1 MEIESTE
8 LSFLSIFAL
17 ISFFIFLFTEKIL
30 KKSILFLDNDFQK
43 PQSFHKIPTPRIGGL
58 AGVFSFFIFLI
69 IYKLLFDKILYNYL
83 FFGIGLFSLG
93 FLDDIKIKIT
103 PNIRLAIM
111 ILIISSLILLFSIS
125 LKQVDFKFL
134 EYLLSFNIFSTL
146 FILICFLFII
156 NGSNLID
163 GFNGLL
169 AIHLIIINS
178 ILLFINLDF
187 KYNEFSFLIA
197 GQLIILLTFLIFNF
211 PKAKIFLGD
220 SGAYL
225 FGSLTVL
232 NVIYTHNQIKEI
244 TAFLP
249 CILLFYLFF
258 EVFFSFFR
266 KIYLKKSP
274 LKPDNNH
281 LHMLSYRFIKKTNKF
296 ADCNYLNSL
305 IINTIY
311 LLLIIPGIYFR
322 FNGTVCLIWFFTLL
336 AIYVVIYLRLYS
348 LTEK

>member
-178 ILLFINLDF
+178 ILLFINLISSIPF
-187 KYNEFSFLIA
+187 
-197 GQLIILLTFLIFNF
+197 
-211 PKAKIFLGD
+211 
-220 SGAYL
+220 AYTVTPTC
-225 FGSLTVL
+225 FISLKL
-232 NVIYTHNQIKEI
+232 N
-244 TAFLP
+244 
-249 CILLFYLFF
+249 
-258 EVFFSFFR
+258 
-266 KIYLKKSP
+266 
-274 LKPDNNH
+274 
-281 LHMLSYRFIKKTNKF
+281 
-296 ADCNYLNSL
+296 
-305 IINTIY
+305 
-311 LLLIIPGIYFR
+311 
-322 FNGTVCLIWFFTLL
+322 
-336 AIYVVIYLRLYS
+336 LRC
-348 LTEK
+348 KM